1 MSAVAMDKI
10 NKDARDHAAEVLTA
24 TLYNPDDVTVFEM
37 ILVSDG
43 TPTEKKQSIGAWD
56 KTTKNCKAYISFTI
70 DGKLYTMWKNE
81 YKVKPTQPDYKIYEA
96 EPLKPIT
103 NE

>member
-1 MSAVAMDKI
+1 MSHRLFNTITYELLFIIRKNSKFKKMQ
-10 NKDARDHAAEVLTA
+10 NE
-24 TLYNPDDVTVFEM
+24 
-37 ILVSDG
+37 
-43 TPTEKKQSIGAWD
+43 TEKKQSIGAWD
-56 KTTKNCKAYISFTI
+56 KTTKNSKAYISFTI
-70 DGKLYTMWKNE
+70 EGKLYTMWKNE